1 LNVAKVQQ
9 YRKVGGVRIE
19 DDVLVTETGTK
30 VLSSTPKEIKDIE
43 AIMKH

>member
-1 LNVAKVQQ
+1 LNVNLLQQ

-19 DDVLVTETGTK
+19 DDVLVTENGTK
-30 VLSSTPKEIKDIE
+30 VLSSTPKEISDIE